1 MAVESITLYKLMTL
15 YMLDRVDFP
24 LSNATITGFVL
35 ETGYT
40 DFATIQQVLGI
51 IQDDGL
57 INVESSRSS
66 TSYTLT
72 EKGKEMLDFFGNKLS
87 EEIKKEVNEYLTI
100 NRYEI
105 KQAASIV
112 SEYYRTTQ
120 SDYAVHC
127 CIKENGSSL
136 IDLTISV
143 PDEDTAD
150 YMCGKW
156 RDASQSIYEY
166 VFKKLM

>member
-1 MAVESITLYKLMTL
+1 
-15 YMLDRVDFP
+15 MLDRVDFP

-66 TSYTLT
+66 TCYTLT
-72 EKGKEMLDFFGNKLS
+72 EQGKEMLNFFGNKIS
-87 EEIKKEVNEYLTI
+87 EEIKKEINEYLTT
-100 NRYEI
+100 NRYEL

-120 SDYAVHC
+120 GDYAVHC

>member
-1 MAVESITLYKLMTL
+1 MAIESITLYKLITL

-24 LSNATITGFVL
+24 LSNATITGFIL

-57 INVESSRSS
+57 IDVESSRSY
-66 TSYTLT
+66 TSYTIT
-72 EKGKEMLDFFGNKLS
+72 EQGKEMLGYFSNKIS
-87 EEIKKEVNEYLTI
+87 DEIKKEVNDYLKK
-100 NRYEI
+100 NKYEL
-105 KQAASIV
+105 KQAANII

-120 SDYAVHC
+120 GDYAVHC

-136 IDLTISV
+136 IDLTMSI
-143 PDEDTAD
+143 PDEETAD
-150 YMCGKW
+150 YMCSRWK
-156 RDASQSIYEY
+156 DASQSIYEFI
-166 VFKKLM
+166 VGQLM

>member
-1 MAVESITLYKLMTL
+1 MAIESITLYKLITL

-24 LSNATITGFVL
+24 LSNATITGFIL

-57 INVESSRSS
+57 IDVESSRSY
-66 TSYTLT
+66 TSYTIT
-72 EKGKEMLDFFGNKLS
+72 EQGKEMLGYFSNKIS
-87 EEIKKEVNEYLTI
+87 DEIKKEVNDYLKK
-100 NRYEI
+100 NKYEL
-105 KQAASIV
+105 KQAANII

-120 SDYAVHC
+120 GDYAVHC

-136 IDLTISV
+136 IDLTMSI

-150 YMCGKW
+150 YMCSRWK
-156 RDASQSIYEY
+156 DASQSIYEFI
-166 VFKKLM
+166 VGQLM